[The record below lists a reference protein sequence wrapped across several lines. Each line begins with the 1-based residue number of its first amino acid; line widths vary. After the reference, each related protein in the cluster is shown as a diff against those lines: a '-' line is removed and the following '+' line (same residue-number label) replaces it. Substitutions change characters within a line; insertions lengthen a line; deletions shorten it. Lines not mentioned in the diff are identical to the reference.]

1 MPFLR
6 APFISFRF
14 VARIRHSMTLG
25 KRLGLVVLLLASL
38 SLALVAVIMAQNAA
52 GQRQLGKVE
61 GHWDFALKA
70 RGLGQA
76 VQQVALT
83 SQGIFSLDDKDEVAR
98 KIGGLEKAVAQLE
111 QQRDAFLA
119 TAKVFL
125 AEAAI
130 TKIGLSLR
138 EFIAYQ
144 RDTIELAVKVSTKAA
159 FIQATD
165 DATVKDRER
174 IVRDMDQVAK
184 DTLESLSGLRAQ
196 EAETQARLLWASIGI
211 PSVLILASVLT
222 SLWIVVR
229 HIRRPIADIVAA
241 MRRIVDQ
248 QFAEAV
254 PHKERRDEIGEIA
267 RALVVLKDNA
277 QAKIVR
283 DAEIEAERSEAIL
296 AQRRAEEA
304 AIAQERVRVSETIGA
319 SLAHIA
325 GKDLTV
331 RLGNDLPEAYTR
343 LRTDFNT
350 AFDALLHALQAFR
363 AGTETI
369 DESSRKLNVA
379 AEQLAVRTEQQ
390 SANLRQ
396 TSTALGQILKASH
409 TAAESMH
416 GVTRLVGEASQEAG
430 RTQSVLADT
439 THAMQRI
446 EASSGRIGQILTVI
460 DEIAFQ
466 TNLLALNASI
476 EAARAGE
483 AGRGFSVVAAEVRG
497 LAQRSAAAA
506 QDIKGLITTSTNE
519 VGQGVRL
526 VGATGEALSTIM
538 AKVGEIQK
546 IVSQV
551 SSGAAHQAEEIR
563 QVNTGITEL
572 NVLTEQNASMVED
585 TRNIGTVLGGQVGEL
600 SALVAQFRMGDGA
613 ASATYAD
620 AA

>member
-1 MPFLR
+1 MRFSIPRLVSFG
-6 APFISFRF
+6 FIT
-14 VARIRHSMTLG
+14 RIRHSMTLG

-38 SLALVAVIMAQNAA
+38 SLGLVAVIMAQNAA

-61 GHWDFALKA
+61 GHWEFALKA

-76 VQQVALT
+76 VQQVALV
-83 SQGIFSLDDKDEVAR
+83 SQDTFSLDDKDEVAR

-111 QQRDAFLA
+111 QQRDAFLSA
-119 TAKVFL
+119 AKLYL
-125 AEAAI
+125 AEANV
-130 TKIGLSLR
+130 TRIGLSLR

-144 RDTIELAVKVSTKAA
+144 RDTIELAVKVSPKAA

-165 DATVKDRER
+165 EATVKDRER
-174 IVRDMDQVAK
+174 IVRDMDAVAK
-184 DTLESLSGLRAQ
+184 DTLESLSGLRAR
-196 EAETQARLLWASIGI
+196 EAEQQSRLLWASIGI
-211 PSVLILASVLT
+211 PSVLILACVLT
-222 SLWIVVR
+222 SMWIVVR
-229 HIRRPIADIVAA
+229 HIRRPIADIVGA
-241 MRRIVDQ
+241 MRRTVDQ
-248 QFAEAV
+248 QFAEDV
-254 PHKERRDEIGEIA
+254 PHRQRHDEIGEIA

-277 QAKIVR
+277 EAKIAR

-304 AIAQERVRVSETIGA
+304 AIAQERARVSETIGA
-319 SLAHIA
+319 SLSHIVA
-325 GKDLTV
+325 KDLTV
-331 RLGNDLPEAYTR
+331 RLGEDLPEAYAR

-350 AFDALLHALQAFR
+350 AFDELLHALQAFR
-363 AGTETI
+363 SGTETI
-369 DESSRKLNVA
+369 DDSSQKLNLA

-390 SANLRQ
+390 AANLEE
-396 TSTALGQILKASH
+396 TSAALAQILKASH
-409 TAAESMH
+409 TAAESMQ
-416 GVTRLVGEASQEAG
+416 GVTRLVGEASLEAG

-439 THAMQRI
+439 TNAMQRI
-446 EASSGRIGQILTVI
+446 EASSGRIGQIITVI

-506 QDIKGLITTSTNE
+506 QDIKSLITTSTKE

-526 VGATGEALSTIM
+526 VGETGEALSTIM
-538 AKVGEIQK
+538 AKVAEIQQ

-572 NVLTEQNASMVED
+572 NVLTQQNASMVED

-600 SALVAQFRMGDGA
+600 SALVAQFRMGEDA
-613 ASATYAD
+613 TPATYAD